1 MIAYPICPVSKVSRA
16 KAYVHVE
23 HGEKVSSRTLWS
35 AEGANSKKVEQ
46 GLFTVGSP
54 DGFRREERPLMN
66 KLPGGFYVNVKE
78 VKRDGYRESSRGDW
92 IDQSVRPSS
101 PLKPGEYV
109 TSGGKIVSRKWVNDQ
124 MRCDEA
130 S

>member
-1 MIAYPICPVSKVSRA
+1 
-16 KAYVHVE
+16 
-23 HGEKVSSRTLWS
+23 
-35 AEGANSKKVEQ
+35 
-46 GLFTVGSP
+46 
-54 DGFRREERPLMN
+54 MN